1 MNSQNDDIVYLTVND
16 LYNINEEVTG
26 GLPYVRDRHLL
37 RSAAHRPRM
46 MLFGEPQFPTLHDKA
61 AATLHSLAYHHLF
74 ADGNKR
80 TAARATVMFLAANG
94 CRLTVNDDTFNDF
107 VLSVAR
113 GKQSVEDIADWL
125 RQHIVCDEQKR
136 K

>member
-1 MNSQNDDIVYLTVND
+1 MNSQNDDIIYLTVND

-80 TAARATVMFLAANG
+80 TAARATVMFLEANR
-94 CRLTVNDDTFNDF
+94 CHLQVSDDQLYDF

-113 GKQSVEDIADWL
+113 GNQSVEEIADWL
-125 RQHIVCDEQKR
+125 HEHVVCENP
-136 K
+136 